1 MKHALH
7 FPRIGKTL
15 LAAAL
20 VAMTGAGCA
29 TDQPLLGKLGGI
41 FGAPAE
47 AKTASA
53 NSEELN
59 EALVDAAG
67 NGNLSEVKR
76 LLAAGAEINQRTAD
90 SYGWP
95 LLRAL
100 TEEHMDVAR
109 YLLENGADPNAV
121 DDAMEFCGEYKVYQP
136 WTALSTA
143 VFSNREDI
151 VQLLLEKGANIK
163 TCPQEEGEAN
173 PAMALRAAIHVA
185 KEKGDTR
192 MLRLL
197 LEKGA
202 NVACTS
208 CAGDSEGNAL
218 YFAKLSKNKAAINL
232 VSQYSKTSGKKGG
245 AKKRK

>member
-1 MKHALH
+1 MKHAFH
-7 FPRIGKTL
+7 FPRLGKTL

-20 VAMTGAGCA
+20 VAFAGAGFA
-29 TDQPLLGKLGGI
+29 ADRQDI
-41 FGAPAE
+41 
-47 AKTASA
+47 
-53 NSEELN
+53 EELN
-59 EALVDAAG
+59 EALVDAAY
-67 NGNLSEVKR
+67 NGNLKEVKR
-76 LLAAGAEINQRTAD
+76 LVAAGAEINQRAAD
-90 SYGWP
+90 SYGRP
-95 LLRAL
+95 LVSAL
-100 TEEHMDVAR
+100 AEEHMDVAR
-109 YLLENGADPNAV
+109 YLIEHGADPNAV
-121 DDAMEFCGEYKVYQP
+121 DDAMEFCGGDKTYQP

-163 TCPQEEGEAN
+163 TCPKEEGEAN

-185 KEKGDTR
+185 KEKGDTK

-218 YFAKLSKNKAAINL
+218 HFAKLSKSKAAINL
-232 VSQYSKTSGKKGG
+232 VSQYSKKGGKQG

>member
-20 VAMTGAGCA
+20 VAMAGTA
-29 TDQPLLGKLGGI
+29 AADQSLLGKLGGI

-47 AKTASA
+47 AKTTAA

-67 NGNLSEVKR
+67 NGDLNEVKR

-100 TEEHMDVAR
+100 TEEHMEVAR

-121 DDAMEFCGEYKVYQP
+121 DDAMEFCGGAKTYQP

-163 TCPQEEGEAN
+163 TCPDDEGEAN

-218 YFAKLSKNKAAINL
+218 HFAKLSKNKAAINL
-232 VSQYSKTSGKKGG
+232 VSQYSKKG

>member
-1 MKHALH
+1 MKYH

-20 VAMTGAGCA
+20 VAMAGAGCA
-29 TDQPLLGKLGGI
+29 TDFPL
-41 FGAPAE
+41 F
-47 AKTASA
+47 ASA
-53 NSEELN
+53 SGASPTQDKGELN
-59 EALVDAAG
+59 EALVDAAY
-67 NGNLSEVKR
+67 NGNLNEVKR
-76 LLAAGAEINQRTAD
+76 LVAAGAEINQRAAD
-90 SYGWP
+90 SYGMP
-95 LLRAL
+95 LLSAL

-121 DDAMEFCGEYKVYQP
+121 DDAMEFCGEFKVYQP

-163 TCPQEEGEAN
+163 TCPTEEGEAN

-185 KEKGDTR
+185 KEKGDTK

-218 YFAKLSKNKAAINL
+218 HFAKLSKSKAAINL
-232 VSQYSKTSGKKGG
+232 VSQYSKKGGKQG